1 MKRPTSTS
9 QLVWLGT
16 VVVLLF
22 SQAALAKGLPKQA
35 KKQVEERYK
44 KGKMAGWGADAGSF
58 KEWGTVLVAVKRL
71 PMRADLSMGDIFK
84 VSGPF
89 PVEVD
94 IRDSEIIK
102 RGEYTH
108 EVDPGTILGILD
120 LKTKDDRI
128 ELSCRTAEPAHQ
140 VQRLGGIYA
149 GGGQKSFERTT
160 TKLRFFFDE
169 ATMESGDLDHIYTA
183 IESWVK
189 PFPTLEDAIAFAS
202 TLGTRE
208 ISLGMTIAEI
218 ESVLGPPET
227 KISLGEKVIYKY
239 EGMAVE
245 FVDGK
250 VADVKF

>member
-1 MKRPTSTS
+1 MRRLTSTR

-58 KEWGTVLVAVKRL
+58 KEWGTVLVAVRRF
-71 PMRADLSMGDIFK
+71 PMMVDRPNIVAPWLT
-84 VSGPF
+84 VT
-89 PVEVD
+89 VD
-94 IRDSEIIK
+94 IKEDKIIEK

-108 EVDPGTILGILD
+108 EVEPGTILGILN
-120 LKTKDDRI
+120 LKIKNDRI
-128 ELSCRTAEPAHQ
+128 ELFCRTAEPLHQ
-140 VQRLGGIYA
+140 VQRLTGI
-149 GGGQKSFERTT
+149 QTKSFERTT
-160 TKLRFFFDE
+160 TNLRLFFDKG
-169 ATMESGDLDHIYTA
+169 TMESGDLDHIYTA
-183 IESWVK
+183 IDSWVK
-189 PFPTLEDAIAFAS
+189 PFPTLEEAIAFAS
-202 TLGTRE
+202 DIGTKE

-227 KISLGEKVIYKY
+227 KIFLGEKVVYKY

>member
-1 MKRPTSTS
+1 MRRLTSTR
-9 QLVWLGT
+9 QLVWLGM
-16 VVVLLF
+16 VVALLF
-22 SQAALAKGLPKQA
+22 SQAALAKGLSKQA

-44 KGKMAGWGADAGSF
+44 KSKMAGWGADAGSF

-71 PMRADLSMGDIFK
+71 PMRADMSLGM

-102 RGEYTH
+102 RGDYTH
-108 EVDPGTILGILD
+108 EVEPGTILGILD

-128 ELSCRTAEPAHQ
+128 ELFCRTAEPAHQ
-140 VQRLGGIYA
+140 VQRLGGIHGV
-149 GGGQKSFERTT
+149 GGGQRSFERTT

-169 ATMESGDLDHIYTA
+169 ATMKSGDLDHIYTA
-183 IESWVK
+183 IDSWVK
-189 PFPTLEDAIAFAS
+189 LFPTLEEAIAFAGDI
-202 TLGTRE
+202 GTKE

>member
-1 MKRPTSTS
+1 MKYRIIGLVCFLTLAPPLLS
-9 QLVWLGT
+9 QSGY
-16 VVVLLF
+16 
-22 SQAALAKGLPKQA
+22 AKGLSKQA

-44 KGKMAGWGADAGSF
+44 KSKMAGWGADAGSF

-71 PMRADLSMGDIFK
+71 PMRADMSMGM

-94 IRDSEIIK
+94 IRDSEIIM
-102 RGEYTH
+102 RGDYTH
-108 EVDPGTILGILD
+108 EVEPGTILGILD
-120 LKTKDDRI
+120 RKIKDDRI

-140 VQRLGGIYA
+140 VQRLEGIHGA
-149 GGGQKSFERTT
+149 GGGQQSFERTT

-169 ATMESGDLDHIYTA
+169 ATMETSDLDHIYTA
-183 IESWVK
+183 IDSWVK
-189 PFPTLEDAIAFAS
+189 PFSTLEDAIAFAS
-202 TLGTRE
+202 TLGTKE

-227 KISLGEKVIYKY
+227 KVSLGEKVIYKF
-239 EGMAVE
+239 EDMVVE

>member
-1 MKRPTSTS
+1 MRRLTSIS
-9 QLVWLGT
+9 QLMWLGT
-16 VVVLLF
+16 IVVLLF
-22 SQAALAKGLPKQA
+22 SQAALAKGLSKQA

-44 KGKMAGWGADAGSF
+44 KSKMAGWGADAGSL
-58 KEWGTVLVAVKRL
+58 KELGTVLVAVKRL
-71 PMRADLSMGDIFK
+71 PMRADLSMGMVK
-84 VSGPF
+84 GPF

-102 RGEYTH
+102 RGDYTH
-108 EVDPGTILGILD
+108 EVEPGTILGILD
-120 LKTKDDRI
+120 RKIKDDRI

-140 VQRLGGIYA
+140 VQRLEGIHGV

-160 TKLRFFFDE
+160 TRLRFFFDE

-183 IESWVK
+183 IDSWVK
-189 PFPTLEDAIAFAS
+189 PFSTLEDAIAFAS
-202 TLGTRE
+202 TLGTKE

-218 ESVLGPPET
+218 ESILGRPET

-239 EGMAVE
+239 EDMAIE

-250 VADVKF
+250 LTDVKF

>member
-1 MKRPTSTS
+1 MKYRIIGLVCFLTLAPPLLS
-9 QLVWLGT
+9 QSGY
-16 VVVLLF
+16 
-22 SQAALAKGLPKQA
+22 AKGLSKQA
-35 KKQVEERYK
+35 KRQVEERYK
-44 KGKMAGWGADAGSF
+44 KSKMAGWGADAGSF
-58 KEWGTVLVAVKRL
+58 KEWGTVLVGVKRFPMQADRSL
-71 PMRADLSMGDIFK
+71 PASFAPVMVFD
-84 VSGPF
+84 

-94 IRDSEIIK
+94 IKDGEIVES
-102 RGEYTH
+102 GHYTH
-108 EVDPGTILGILD
+108 EVEPGTILGILD

-140 VQRLGGIYA
+140 VQRLGGIHGA

-169 ATMESGDLDHIYTA
+169 ATLKSGDLDHIYTA
-183 IESWVK
+183 IDSWVK
-189 PFPTLEDAIAFAS
+189 PFSTLEDAIAFAS

-239 EGMAVE
+239 EGMAIE

>member
-1 MKRPTSTS
+1 MKYRIIGLVCLLTLALPLLS
-9 QLVWLGT
+9 QSGY
-16 VVVLLF
+16 
-22 SQAALAKGLPKQA
+22 AKGLPKQA
-35 KKQVEERYK
+35 KKEIEERYK
-44 KGKMAGWGADAGSF
+44 KSKMAGWGADAGSL
-58 KEWGTVLVAVKRL
+58 KELWTVLVAVKRL
-71 PMRADLSMGDIFK
+71 PMRADLSMGMVK
-84 VSGPF
+84 GPF

-94 IRDSEIIK
+94 IRDSEIIM

-108 EVDPGTILGILD
+108 EVEPGTILGLLN
-120 LKTKDDRI
+120 LKIKDNRI

-140 VQRLGGIYA
+140 VQRLEGIHGA

-160 TKLRFFFDE
+160 TRLRFFFDE

-202 TLGTRE
+202 TLGTKE

-218 ESVLGPPET
+218 ESVLGPPEI
-227 KISLGEKVIYKY
+227 KISLGEKMIYKY

>member
-9 QLVWLGT
+9 QLVWLGM

-44 KGKMAGWGADAGSF
+44 KSKMAVWGADAGSF
-58 KEWGTVLVAVKRL
+58 KEWGTVLVAVRRF
-71 PMRADLSMGDIFK
+71 PMMVDRPNIVAPWLT
-84 VSGPF
+84 VT
-89 PVEVD
+89 VD
-94 IRDSEIIK
+94 IKEDKIIEK

-108 EVDPGTILGILD
+108 EVEPGTILGILN
-120 LKTKDDRI
+120 LKIKNDRI
-128 ELSCRTAEPAHQ
+128 ELFCRTAEPLHQ
-140 VQRLGGIYA
+140 VQRLTGI
-149 GGGQKSFERTT
+149 QTKSFERTT
-160 TKLRFFFDE
+160 TNLRLFFDKG
-169 ATMESGDLDHIYTA
+169 TMESGDLDHIYTA
-183 IESWVK
+183 IDSWVK
-189 PFPTLEDAIAFAS
+189 PFSTLEDAIAFAS

-218 ESVLGPPET
+218 ESVLGRPET
-227 KISLGEKVIYKY
+227 KIFLGEKVVYKY